1 MYVFTCQEVLFASVS
16 KQHSTSEITSFTGR
30 CKSHIPSL
38 QGFRLQGEEVLW
50 DPLRQRTP
58 ARSGAVATSSHI
70 TPQLTSVV
78 SELRDTC
85 SLGVL
90 GQGAYAE
97 ESTAVSSGF
106 SFTLFTEIC
115 NMIYTVDV
123 FNLGNQNYCMF
134 GKRQNIDKLK
144 HKEFN
149 SLFTRLVELSPV
161 NYVKQ

>member
-1 MYVFTCQEVLFASVS
+1 MQVSVNS
-16 KQHSTSEITSFTGR
+16 IALLRLHPLVANVKATFPHR
-30 CKSHIPSL
+30 R
-38 QGFRLQGEEVLW
+38 GFRLQGEEVLW

-58 ARSGAVATSSHI
+58 ARSGAVASSHI
-70 TPQLTSVV
+70 TPQLMSVV
-78 SELRDTC
+78 SELRDTR

-97 ESTAVSSGF
+97 ESTVVSSGF
-106 SFTLFTEIC
+106 SFTLFTEIY
-115 NMIYTVDV
+115 NMIYSVDV

>member
-1 MYVFTCQEVLFASVS
+1 MFSHVRKFYLQVSVNS
-16 KQHSTSEITSFTGR
+16 IALLRLHPLLANVKATFPHCR
-30 CKSHIPSL
+30 
-38 QGFRLQGEEVLW
+38 GFRVKRCCGIHS
-50 DPLRQRTP
+50 DRGHRTP
-58 ARSGAVATSSHI
+58 ARSGAVATSTHI
-70 TPQLTSVV
+70 TPQLASVV
-78 SELRDTC
+78 SEQRDTC

-115 NMIYTVDV
+115 NMIYSVDV

-149 SLFTRLVELSPV
+149 SLFTQLVELSPV